1 MSKRIRPD
9 EAIYLA
15 PKMLGKMKDDG
26 TLIVIDQKN
35 KNEELE
41 LNNIETKILV
51 YEKEVKG
58 WFLDRAKNFLRS
70 GDNDFI
76 ILMICMSY
84 FEGVQ
89 QYREGETSNSTS
101 ERSGQS
107 GRMFR
112 DAVRNV
118 YKDSNFSEPNLKSL
132 YKESRNGLF
141 HNGMVRGK
149 IVLDR
154 NFYPAL
160 TFKEDSIEINPHQ
173 LLIDIREDF
182 NQYITDLKKVDSS
195 QYDDLR
201 FNFERTYSR
210 NV

>member
-1 MSKRIRPD
+1 MSKRIRRGEP
-9 EAIYLA
+9 IYLA

-26 TLIVIDQKN
+26 DLIVIDQKN
-35 KNEELE
+35 KNEELD
-41 LNNIETKILV
+41 LTKIETKILV
-51 YEKEVKG
+51 YEREVKG

-89 QYREGETSNSTS
+89 QYIEGETSNRTE
-101 ERSGQS
+101 EREGQS

-112 DAVRNV
+112 TAVNSV
-118 YKDSNFSEPNLKSL
+118 YQDSNFSEPNLKSL
-132 YKESRNGLF
+132 YRESRNGFF

-154 NFYPAL
+154 SFYPAL
-160 TFKEDSIEINPHQ
+160 TFKEDCIEISPDK
-173 LLIDIREDF
+173 LLKDIREHF
-182 NQYITDLKKVDSS
+182 SNYINKLKDDDTK
-195 QYDDLR
+195 YDDLR
-201 FNFERTYSR
+201 DKFERTYNR